1 MDKQDFCQSCDQK
14 NHCQDVYRRLGHAEG
29 PSVVSKVVAAFL
41 LPIVVF
47 VVSLAVFEVI
57 LAKAVDMKGLQT
69 ALSLLLAL
77 LVTAVCVLT
86 IKAISK
92 QLSKDK

>member
-1 MDKQDFCQSCDQK
+1 MDKQDFCRSCDQK
-14 NHCQDVYRRLGHAEG
+14 NHCQDVYRQLGHAEG

-47 VVSLAVFEVI
+47 VASLAVFEVI
-57 LAKAVDMKGLQT
+57 LARAVDTKGLQT

-77 LVTAVCVLT
+77 SVTAISVLS
-86 IKAISK
+86 IRAISK
-92 QLSKDK
+92 RLSRNK